1 MKSLIRNLKHLYS
14 QLSLATQIILTIILV
29 FISFFVLQLILNSIF
44 FRNFYTNREIDQF
57 KEKLTILN
65 ETLDAATEDNHFYHL
80 QDFSTREHALIIYLE
95 DDLTLSLEDNN
106 VYYITISDNNDTGNL
121 YDVILYNYDNT
132 LNVDDTISAA
142 ITKISTNYYIF
153 NHYVTSHTERDL
165 SACLDSCININGTIS
180 SINEPTNINYL
191 YTTNPS
197 VYYEIESAQ
206 ERFNIEALP
215 VDNEIISYHSDLAN
229 NSVVF
234 LSQTAQNQY
243 IMTIV
248 KLQNTESIVSIVSS
262 YQNYVYLTAV
272 VIIILWSFRIG
283 TIVSKPIKHV
293 ETVAK
298 EISQLNFNV
307 EANEFQNKEAASLS
321 NSINAMAKN
330 LSETIDT
337 INAKNDE
344 LTHLYEEQTKQV
356 NVKKQLV
363 SSISHELKTPLMI
376 MQVTIQG
383 ILDSIIPEKDY
394 KKELANLLE
403 DINKSSAM
411 IQDML
416 QIYRLEDKENP
427 LELTKVNLTEVTQLY
442 LEDFNHFISQYNL
455 SLETDMNEKLNILA
469 DEKLINR
476 VISNYITNAIKYT
489 PENHTISIKI
499 TKQNDLVHFSVFN
512 DGAHINK
519 DDLKNIWMPFY
530 RIETQ
535 LDDRLSSK
543 GSGVG
548 LYLVSEILKNHNFE
562 FGIKNKNTGV
572 YAYFTAPIAK

>member
-1 MKSLIRNLKHLYS
+1 MKPLVNKLKHLYS
-14 QLSLATQIILTIILV
+14 KLSLATQIIMTIILV
-29 FISFFVLQLILNSIF
+29 FISFFILQLILNSIF

-57 KEKLTILN
+57 KEKLTSLN
-65 ETLDAATEDNHFYHL
+65 ETLDTTRNDNHFNILY
-80 QDFSTREHALIIYLE
+80 DFSTKEHATIIYLE
-95 DDLTLSLEDNN
+95 ENLTFALEEDNI
-106 VYYITISDNNDTGNL
+106 YYITVHDTANTNDL
-121 YDVILYNYDNT
+121 YDVILYNYDDS
-132 LNVDDTISAA
+132 LAIGDA
-142 ITKISTNYYIF
+142 ITATITKVNDYYIF
-153 NHYVTSHTERDL
+153 NTYITSDNERTL
-165 SACLDSCININGTIS
+165 SSCKDTCFAIDGLITD
-180 SINEPTNINYL
+180 INEPININYL
-191 YTTNPS
+191 YTNNPS
-197 VYYEIESAQ
+197 VYYEIQAAQ
-206 ERFNIEALP
+206 EYFTNNELP
-215 VDNEIISYHSDLAN
+215 NDDQIISYQSNLAN

-234 LSQTAQNQY
+234 LSQTTQNQY
-243 IMTIV
+243 MMTIV
-248 KLQNTESIVSIVSS
+248 KLQNTSSIVSIVSS

-298 EISQLNFNV
+298 EISELNFNI

-321 NSINAMAKN
+321 NSINIMSKN

-337 INAKNDE
+337 INAKNEE
-344 LTHLYEEQTKQV
+344 LTNLYEEQIKQV

-383 ILDSIIPEKDY
+383 ILDGIIPETDY

-403 DINKSSAM
+403 DINKSSIM

-427 LELTKVNLTEVTQLY
+427 LELTPINLAEITSQY
-442 LEDFNHFISQYNL
+442 LDDFNHFITQYNL
-455 SLETDMNEKLNILA
+455 SLKTNMNEMLIINA
-469 DEKLINR
+469 DEKLIKR

-489 PENHTISIKI
+489 PENNLIEIKIIKRNDFVEFSVYNEGISI
-499 TKQNDLVHFSVFN
+499 NR
-512 DGAHINK
+512 

-530 RIETQ
+530 RIDTQ

-548 LYLVSEILKNHNFE
+548 LYLVSEILKNHNFD
-562 FGIKNKNTGV
+562 FGIKNRKNGV
-572 YAYFTAPIAK
+572 FAYFIAPIAK

>member
-1 MKSLIRNLKHLYS
+1 M
-14 QLSLATQIILTIILV
+14 V
-29 FISFFVLQLILNSIF
+29 FISFFILQLILNSIF
-44 FRNFYTNREIDQF
+44 FRNFYTTREIDQF
-57 KEKLTILN
+57 KDELTTLN
-65 ETLDAATEDNHFYHL
+65 ESLSTTSAENRFNTLH
-80 QDFSTREHALIIYLE
+80 DFSTKEHATIIFLE
-95 DDLTLSLEDNN
+95 EDLTVSLTDDNI
-106 VYYITISDNNDTGNL
+106 YYITVYDTVNTNSL
-121 YDVILYNYDNT
+121 YDVILYNYDSSLSVGNSI
-132 LNVDDTISAA
+132 NASV
-142 ITKISTNYYIF
+142 TKVNNDYFIF
-153 NHYVTSHTERDL
+153 NHYTTPDTDRDI
-165 SACLDSCININGTIS
+165 STCLDACIDIEGIITG
-180 SINEPTNINYL
+180 INEPTNINYL
-191 YTTNPS
+191 YTNNPS

-206 ERFNIEALP
+206 DRFNTATLP
-215 VDNEIISYHSDLAN
+215 NDNQIISYQSDLAN

-234 LSQTAQNQY
+234 ISKTVQDQY
-243 IMTIV
+243 MLTIV

-321 NSINAMAKN
+321 NSINIMAKN

-337 INAKNDE
+337 INTKNEE
-344 LTHLYEEQTKQV
+344 LTTLYEEQTKQV

-383 ILDSIIPEKDY
+383 ILDGIIPEEDY

-403 DINKSSAM
+403 DINKSSVM

-416 QIYRLEDKENP
+416 QIYRLEDKEHP
-427 LELTKVNLTEVTQLY
+427 LELTRVNLTEITKLY

-455 SLETDMNEKLNILA
+455 SLKTEMNDTLDIIA

-489 PENHTISIKI
+489 PENSFIEIKI
-499 TKQNDLVHFSVFN
+499 TKLNDSVHFSVYN

-530 RIETQ
+530 RIETE

-572 YAYFTAPIAK
+572 YAYFIAPLAK